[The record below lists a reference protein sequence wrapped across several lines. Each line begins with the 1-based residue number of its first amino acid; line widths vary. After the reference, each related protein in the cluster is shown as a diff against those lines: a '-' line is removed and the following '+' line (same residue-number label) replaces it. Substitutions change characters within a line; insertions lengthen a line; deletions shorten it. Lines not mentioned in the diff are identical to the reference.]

1 MAWTRRIKKY
11 HIPEARAAPR
21 IHPDMTCLG
30 VAASAASAVERKK
43 VKDRTLIRYNS
54 EHTDSRPCVT
64 CLLASS
70 NCLKTRKKTGKRELR
85 NDPQEIL
92 ASRDTNLGSPVV
104 AWEFFLLRTSRHTKI
119 PSDVRRPSFSNF
131 FSTPLGR
138 TPEM

>member
-1 MAWTRRIKKY
+1 MKPMAWTRRIKKY

-30 VAASAASAVERKK
+30 VAASTASAVERKK

-70 NCLKTRKKTGKRELR
+70 NCLKTGKKTGKRELR

-104 AWEFFLLRTSRHTKI
+104 AWEFFC
-119 PSDVRRPSFSNF
+119 
-131 FSTPLGR
+131 
-138 TPEM
+138 